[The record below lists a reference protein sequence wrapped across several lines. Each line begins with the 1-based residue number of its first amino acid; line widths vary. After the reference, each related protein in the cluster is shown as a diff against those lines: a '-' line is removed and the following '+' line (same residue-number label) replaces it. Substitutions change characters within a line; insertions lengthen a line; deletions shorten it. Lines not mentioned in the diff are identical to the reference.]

1 MTVAEPLWQELLLP
15 PGNEDRLWELF
26 HENSKNGRHSHCPDP
41 EEVRTRIH
49 ELQASLLYEGY
60 PIVELPPVPAPPSVS
75 LVDAIES
82 RHSVRRYSPGPLS
95 LEQMAAL
102 LHYAYGVTRD
112 NTGTPIPRSFRV
124 VPSGGAL
131 YPLELY
137 VHSTC
142 ITGLQPGLYHFNP
155 VRNHL
160 RHLITGDLSRE
171 ISEALIQPEIGLGA
185 SAIVFLTA
193 VFERSL
199 FKYGDR
205 GYRFV
210 LLEAG
215 HVAQNL
221 NLVAAGLGLG
231 SLNIGGFFDREID
244 HWLGLDGIT
253 HSTLYIVALGHPSLS
268 SAPSTSTR
276 SEGI

>member
-1 MTVAEPLWQELLLP
+1 MIMAKPLWQDLLLP

-26 HENSKNGRHSHCPDP
+26 HENSKNGRYNHCPDP
-41 EEVRTRIH
+41 EEVRTRVDK
-49 ELQASLLYEGY
+49 LQASLLYEGY
-60 PIVELPPVPAPPSVS
+60 PIVELPQAISPSVS
-75 LVDAIES
+75 LIDAIES
-82 RHSVRRYSPGPLS
+82 RHSVRQYMADSLS
-95 LEQMAAL
+95 LEQISTL

-112 NTGTPIPRSFRV
+112 NTGTPKPRSLRV

-137 VHSTC
+137 LHSAC

-155 VRNHL
+155 VENHL

-193 VFERSL
+193 VFDRSI

-215 HVAQNL
+215 HVAQNF

-244 HWLGLDGIT
+244 RWLGLDGIT
-253 HSTLYIVALGHPSLS
+253 HSIVYIVAFGHPSVS
-268 SAPSTSTR
+268 NAPST
-276 SEGI
+276 IHPI